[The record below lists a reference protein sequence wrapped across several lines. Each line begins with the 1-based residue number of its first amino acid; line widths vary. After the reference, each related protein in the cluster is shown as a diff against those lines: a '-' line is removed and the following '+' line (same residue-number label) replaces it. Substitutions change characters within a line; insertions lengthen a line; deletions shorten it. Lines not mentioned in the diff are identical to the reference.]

1 MVEGTNHL
9 TLLDLLDVLEDG
21 IVVLRGKNES
31 LTAELLR
38 AGSQGASVPP
48 QTPARTRAT
57 TRKSRKKPA
66 KRRKAGSAKK
76 PPRAARPDSLT
87 KEERALGKR
96 QALGRSLLQLRKTPA
111 DSQPEK
117 PETGDNKLEWF
128 HH

>member
-31 LTAELLR
+31 LTAELSR
-38 AGSQGASVPP
+38 AGSQGASVPAAGP
-48 QTPARTRAT
+48 KRSRAA
-57 TRKSRKKPA
+57 TRKSRKKSA
-66 KRRKAGSAKK
+66 KRRKPGSAKK
-76 PPRAARPDSLT
+76 PAGAASDALT

-111 DSQPEK
+111 DTQVEK
-117 PETGDNKLEWF
+117 SETGDNKPDWF

>member
-31 LTAELLR
+31 LTAELSR
-38 AGSQGASVPP
+38 AGSQGASVP
-48 QTPARTRAT
+48 TDASKRTRAA

-66 KRRKAGSAKK
+66 KRRKPGSAKK
-76 PPRAARPDSLT
+76 PAGAASDALT

-96 QALGRSLLQLRKTPA
+96 QALGRSLLQLRKAPA
-111 DSQPEK
+111 DTQAEK
-117 PETGDNKLEWF
+117 TETGDNKPDWF

>member
-38 AGSQGASVPP
+38 VGSQGASVPP

-76 PPRAARPDSLT
+76 PPRGSQPDSLT

-117 PETGDNKLEWF
+117 AETGDNKPEWF